1 MNDMGEV
8 VKNADLN
15 KIDLDDVK
23 HELIISAFQLVSD
36 LIMKFVI
43 NHKDE
48 ISEMMK
54 TVKVPDIQ
62 IEKGF
67 RQ

>member
-1 MNDMGEV
+1 MGEV
-8 VKNADLN
+8 EKNVDLN
-15 KIDLDDVK
+15 TIDLDDVK

>member
-1 MNDMGEV
+1 MGEV
-8 VKNADLN
+8 EKNADLN

-48 ISEMMK
+48 ICEIMK
-54 TVKVPDIQ
+54 TAKVPDIQ
-62 IEKGF
+62 IKKGF
-67 RQ
+67 KQ

>member
-1 MNDMGEV
+1 MGEV
-8 VKNADLN
+8 EKNVDLN
-15 KIDLDDVK
+15 TIDLDDVK

-54 TVKVPDIQ
+54 TAKVPDIQ
-62 IEKGF
+62 KGF
-67 RQ
+67 KQ